1 MIFKLMEGF
10 QTHHKKNFEKNFK
23 AKDRKWQ
30 EMITKMLIQ
39 QGDNMSLVLFLF
51 VIEAFVDTF
60 RLRAQPAT
68 FAYFPESKNGKLETV
83 KGRLINQNTMAKG
96 TAFDLQTSFYVDD
109 SFFVF
114 QSRDELCNAISKLD
128 KHFSRFGLTM
138 HLGSDTA
145 KSKSEV
151 MFFPASLK
159 QAKSLSTLL
168 LEDIILPNDNR
179 IHFAS
184 KFKYL
189 GSIITPLLN
198 EDAEIDA
205 RIKKAKSIMGLSKHF
220 LDNKDVDCHL
230 KYNYIHLDQ

>member
-1 MIFKLMEGF
+1 
-10 QTHHKKNFEKNFK
+10 
-23 AKDRKWQ
+23 
-30 EMITKMLIQ
+30 MITKMLIH
-39 QGDNMSLVLFLF
+39 QGDNMSPVLFLF
-51 VIEAFVDTF
+51 VLETFVDTF
-60 RLRAQPAT
+60 QLRAQPAT
-68 FAYFPESKNGKLETV
+68 FAYFPETKNGKLETV
-83 KGRLINQNTMAKG
+83 KGRLINQNTIAKG
-96 TAFDLQTSFYVDD
+96 TAFDLQSSFYVDD

-138 HLGSDTA
+138 HLDSYTA

-168 LEDIILPNDNR
+168 LEDIILLNDNR

-184 KFKYL
+184 KYKYL

-198 EDAEIDA
+198 EDTEIDS
-205 RIKKAKSIMGLSKHF
+205 RIKKAKSLMGFSKLYF
-220 LDNKDVDCHL
+220 DNKDVDRHL
-230 KYNYIHLDQ
+230 KYKYIHLDQ